1 MPYASLN
8 DLIERAG
15 QDEILQV
22 ADRDVDGTP
31 DPDVVEAAL
40 VHADNVANGYLKVR
54 YRLPLASVPDLLRTW
69 CVAIA
74 RYYLHRDGPPDYV
87 VRDWKAA
94 DQALKDMARGL
105 IDLPVDEGEQPPV
118 AGDGEDVRVV
128 GPEPVFSRD
137 KLEGWL

>member
-1 MPYASLN
+1 MAYASLN

-15 QDEILQV
+15 LDEILQV
-22 ADRDVDGTP
+22 ADRDDDGTP

-40 VHADNVANGYLKVR
+40 AHADNVANGYLKVR
-54 YRLPLASVPDLLRTW
+54 YQLPLAAVPDLLRTW

-74 RYYLHRDGPPDYV
+74 RYYLHRDGAVDYV

-105 IDLPVDEGEQPPV
+105 IDLPVSEGETPPA
-118 AGDGEDVRVV
+118 AGDGDSVRIV
-128 GPEPVFSRD
+128 GPEPVFTRE
-137 KLEGWL
+137 KLGGWL

>member
-1 MPYASLN
+1 MTYASLN

-15 QDEILQV
+15 EDEILQV
-22 ADRDVDGTP
+22 ADRDGDGAA
-31 DPDVVEAAL
+31 DADVVEAAL
-40 VHADNVANGYLKVR
+40 VHADNVANGYLTVR
-54 YRLPLASVPDLLRTW
+54 YRLPLAAVPDLLRTW

-105 IDLPVDEGEQPPV
+105 IDLPVGEGEPAPV
-118 AGDGEDVRVV
+118 AGDTGNVRIV
-128 GPEPVFSRD
+128 GPEPVFTREN
-137 KLEGWL
+137 LEGWL

>member
-1 MPYASLN
+1 MPYASLT

-15 QDEILQV
+15 EEEILQV
-22 ADRDVDGTP
+22 ADRDDDGAA
-31 DPDVVEAAL
+31 DPDVIEAAL

-74 RYYLHRDGPPDYV
+74 RYYLHRDGAPDYV

-105 IDLPVDEGEQPPV
+105 IDLPVGEGDQPPV
-118 AGDGEDVRVV
+118 AGDTGNVRVA
-128 GPEPVFSRD
+128 GPEPVFTRE

>member
-1 MPYASLN
+1 MTYASLN

-15 QDEILQV
+15 LDEILQV
-22 ADRDVDGTP
+22 ADRDEDGTP
-31 DPDVVEAAL
+31 DPDVIEAAL
-40 VHADNVANGYLKVR
+40 VHADNQANGYLKVR
-54 YRLPLASVPDLLRTW
+54 YSLPLAAVPDLLRTW

-105 IDLPVDEGEQPPV
+105 IDLPVAEGETPPA
-118 AGDGEDVRVV
+118 AGDGGNVGIV
-128 GPEPVFSRD
+128 GPEPVFTRE
-137 KLEGWL
+137 KLGGWL